1 MERET
6 TKKRFWNPFDN
17 LQGDKVIWMIV
28 LLLML
33 ISVVTVFTSTP
44 LLALQK
50 HTTRFA
56 IIKEHLMYVGLGL
69 GLIILLYNFKNIK
82 IFKFLSKYG
91 FALSLFL
98 LLFVVFRIG
107 RNTSWPIRAAEV
119 NNSWRLIVLF
129 GKQIHVY
136 EIVKVAMVMYLA
148 WAVNA
153 MKEDS
158 FHLLPRL
165 HKLIPSWNWLD
176 NTLTKKIFYIY
187 LPILLTSFLML
198 DGGTSATAL
207 FMMMMFIILFVGG
220 VDLKEIFGLLAI
232 MALYVGMVLLIY
244 KTTGFSLSD
253 RITNISLESRT
264 GSTSAKLEKVMEAKP
279 SERRAV
285 IDDLKL
291 EQPVGALLAI
301 KEGGIFGKGIGRSN
315 QKYKVAVIFEDY
327 IFSFIVEETGWWGA
341 LIIIL
346 LYLSLL
352 GRGSMIAPLCDDYFA
367 KFAMSGLI
375 LLISM
380 QAFMH
385 IAINVHLLPQTGQ
398 TLPMISHGSSSFLC
412 FSIAFGIILSIS
424 RMAKSKMDQVTKQ
437 AAPLIERDDEVK
449 ERMGDLDQLESL

>member
-1 MERET
+1 
-6 TKKRFWNPFDN
+6 
-17 LQGDKVIWMIV
+17 
-28 LLLML
+28 
-33 ISVVTVFTSTP
+33 
-44 LLALQK
+44 
-50 HTTRFA
+50 
-56 IIKEHLMYVGLGL
+56 
-69 GLIILLYNFKNIK
+69 
-82 IFKFLSKYG
+82 
-91 FALSLFL
+91 
-98 LLFVVFRIG
+98 
-107 RNTSWPIRAAEV
+107 
-119 NNSWRLIVLF
+119 
-129 GKQIHVY
+129 
-136 EIVKVAMVMYLA
+136 
-148 WAVNA
+148 
-153 MKEDS
+153 
-158 FHLLPRL
+158 
-165 HKLIPSWNWLD
+165 
-176 NTLTKKIFYIY
+176 
-187 LPILLTSFLML
+187 
-198 DGGTSATAL
+198 
-207 FMMMMFIILFVGG
+207 
-220 VDLKEIFGLLAI
+220 

-424 RMAKSKMDQVTKQ
+424 RMAKTKMDQVTKQ